1 MQQNTS
7 DFAELGAAPMPRGRR
22 EFLSDGTYLAEVIA
36 VKKVRSTKPHQL
48 GEIMFIIELA
58 IVEVL
63 QQVDTT
69 TPGEK
74 VAVTSNLPG
83 DLCAHIIKLQWSKAF
98 STIKGFLGAAMQLG
112 ASEALELDTKA
123 GAWPEIADRA
133 VFREGDEQ
141 PPGFE
146 GDPWVPQPLKGA
158 TVKVRAKTI
167 AQTRNPDKDFT
178 VIEYF
183 GANSESDPAASV

>member
-7 DFAELGAAPMPRGRR
+7 DFAELGAAPMPRTRMG
-22 EFLSDGTYLAEVIA
+22 FFTDGTYLIEVLA

-48 GEIMFIIELA
+48 GEIMFI
-58 IVEVL
+58 VEAAVL
-63 QQVDTT
+63 EVIRHVDTI

-74 VAVTSNLPG
+74 VAVSSNAAG

-98 STIKGFLGAAMQLG
+98 STVKGFLGAAMQLG

-123 GAWPEIADRA
+123 GAWAEIADRA

-183 GANSESDPAASV
+183 GANSENDPAASV